1 MKKLLAVFIIVLC
14 MSFFTFPGFGQ
25 KLKIMPLGNSITFDD
40 NSGPPRSIGEKIAY
54 RYRLYQL
61 LTGAGYTFDYVG
73 SEQSGGWFLPES
85 PIDSLNYTDNAGIP
99 GAKTNGLIDVL
110 NEGYD
115 PNPPYNCLLDN
126 CPSEYLPEFDP
137 DVILLHI
144 GTNDIAQSVPAS
156 TIINNIA
163 SILNIID
170 AYEAFT
176 GKTIPVFL
184 AQIISQRH
192 PGLDCAAADG
202 PTTTL
207 NNNLEILVNNRP
219 GDEIILVDME
229 GTAAQGGAGLCYIDT
244 IDGGDMVDQLHP
256 GPSGYNKMGEKWFE
270 AMEGYNIKPPVVSD
284 IPNCS
289 IYEGTPYI
297 EINLNNYVFDPQEA
311 DEDITWSYTPYPSS
325 HYNISFAD
333 GIAKITL
340 KVPDWCGS
348 ETLTFKAEDSGNG
361 GTPEFDTDE
370 VTIYSIAVND
380 TPVIR
385 DREPFYVNE
394 DSQIT
399 ITLDSLEVIDPDNIY
414 PDDFTLHIQPGSNY
428 TIISN
433 YTVRPN
439 ANYHGSLTVPMYV
452 DDGQDN
458 SATKNM
464 TVIVNSVNDNPWLN
478 IPSQRTVNED
488 VLYNKTITTG
498 DNDVE
503 DVLTLSKVEPFPS
516 WLTFNTGT
524 GQLYGTPDN
533 DDVGNHTVTIRVN
546 DTHINVDSTF
556 NIEVINV
563 NDLPIFTSFPE
574 DTVILTYEEFEYFV
588 VAIDIDPTN
597 DLLIYEVTEKPNW
610 LGFDPILKKLS
621 AIPTKNDTGIFPV
634 EIRVFDGIG
643 YSYQNF
649 DLTVELTNHP
659 PEITSTAQ
667 DTAYEDVLYV
677 YAIKATDKEN
687 DPLTYT
693 GVTIPGWSNFYASGV
708 LMGTPDESNFG
719 EYEVILSVSDGE
731 NIVYDSFNIS
741 VVENN
746 DKPVILGT
754 TRPLNTPKETPLKV
768 SLGDLEVEDDDNIY
782 PDDFTLKLQN
792 GSNYTVIDSFVIPYT
807 GYTGILKVGVIVN
820 DGIIDSDEA
829 EIDVG
834 VGTTSIFNHSNEN
847 SIIKLV
853 YPNPAKDYVYFQFKN
868 NHEQAIISFL
878 DCSMKLIKKVI
889 IPEETVELR
898 IDINEFISGI
908 VFYKIDYQNIYYSGK
923 LLIK

>member
-1 MKKLLAVFIIVLC
+1 MNLHLKKLLTPFIIVLC
-14 MSFFTFPGFGQ
+14 MNLITFPGLGQ
-25 KLKIMPLGNSITFDD
+25 KLKIMPLGNSITYGESSIPRGQDD
-40 NSGPPRSIGEKIAY
+40 MIAY
-54 RYRLYQL
+54 RWELYNL
-61 LTGAGYTFDYVG
+61 VNEAGYTFDFIG
-73 SEQSGGWFLPES
+73 SNESGENYLPWNA
-85 PIDSLNYTDNAGIP
+85 IDSLDYTDNAGIP
-99 GAKTNGLIDVL
+99 GIETGQMITLL
-110 NEGYD
+110 NTGKNQYNECELSSC
-115 PNPPYNCLLDN
+115 PNN
-126 CPSEYLPEFDP
+126 YLEAFDP
-137 DVILLHI
+137 DIILLHI
-144 GTNDIAQSVPAS
+144 GTNGLNDYSDAIQFRDDV
-156 TIINNIA
+156 N
-163 SILNIID
+163 SILDIID
-170 AYEAFT
+170 AYEVSVNR
-176 GKTIPVFL
+176 TIPVFL
-184 AQIISQRH
+184 AQIINRQDPS
-192 PGLDCAAADG
+192 GN
-202 PTTTL
+202 PTHAPTSSYNDL
-207 NNNLEILVNNRP
+207 LYNLVNFRTN
-219 GDEIILVDME
+219 DEIILVDME
-229 GTAAQGGAGLCYIDT
+229 HIPGFSYKFE
-244 IDGGDMVDQLHP
+244 IDGGHMEDNLHP
-256 GPSGYNKMGEKWFE
+256 NTEGYALMAGKWFE
-270 AMEGYNIKPPVVSD
+270 HLDYYNYTAPKVSN
-284 IPNCS
+284 IPNDTIFENES
-289 IYEGTPYI
+289 YI
-297 EINLNNYVFDPQEA
+297 TINLNNYVFDPQDP
-311 DEDITWSYTPYPSS
+311 DEDITWSFSPNPAVYF
-325 HYNISFAD
+325 NISIAN
-333 GIAKITL
+333 GIATISNKNPEWT
-340 KVPDWCGS
+340 DN
-348 ETLTFKAEDSGNG
+348 ETIVFKAEDSGNG

-380 TPVIR
+380 TPVII
-385 DREPFYVNE
+385 DRGPFYVNE
-394 DSQIT
+394 DSQIP
-399 ITLDSLEVIDPDNIY
+399 ITLDSLEVDDPDNSY
-414 PDDFTLHIQPGSNY
+414 PDDFTLHILPGSNY
-428 TIISN
+428 TIIGGG
-433 YTVRPN
+433 YTVKPN

-452 DDGQDN
+452 NDGLAD
-458 SATKNM
+458 SDTKEM
-464 TVIVNSVNDNPWLN
+464 TVIVNSINDNPWLN
-478 IPSQRTVNED
+478 IPSLRSINED
-488 VLYNKTITTG
+488 LLYNRTITAG
-498 DNDVE
+498 DMDIE
-503 DVLTLSKVEPFPS
+503 DDLTLSKVEPFPG

-533 DDVGNHTVTIRVN
+533 DDVGDHTVTIRVF
-546 DTHINVDSTF
+546 DGTVNVDSTF

-563 NDLPIFTSFPE
+563 NDLPIFTSYPE
-574 DTVILTYEEFEYFV
+574 DTEILTYDEFEYFV
-588 VAIDIDPTN
+588 VATDIDPTN
-597 DLLIYEVTEKPNW
+597 DLLIYEVTENPDW
-610 LGFDPILKKLS
+610 LGFDPVLKKLS
-621 AIPTKNDTGIFPV
+621 GIPTKNDTGIFPV

-659 PEITSTAQ
+659 PEITSTASN
-667 DTAYEDVLYV
+667 TAYEDVLYV

-708 LMGTPDESNFG
+708 LMGTPDESDFG

-792 GSNYTVIDSFVIPYT
+792 GSNYTVIDSFIVPYT

-853 YPNPAKDYVYFQFKN
+853 YPNPAKDYVYFQFNN